1 MKMISW
7 IGQRFLPL
15 SLLSRFFPRVEKRTT
30 NPMHCQ
36 KFAITIIIYI
46 SILFNINISTNIDTK
61 TKINIGVIINT
72 NIDTKIK
79 IIVVG
84 LNIINN
90 VLLAP
95 VWNQAFLGQFSK

>member
-1 MKMISW
+1 MI
-7 IGQRFLPL
+7 I
-15 SLLSRFFPRVEKRTT
+15 K
-30 NPMHCQ
+30 
-36 KFAITIIIYI
+36 
-46 SILFNINISTNIDTK
+46 TNIDTK

-90 VLLAP
+90 VLQAP
-95 VWNQAFLGQFSK
+95 VWNQATLGQFSK